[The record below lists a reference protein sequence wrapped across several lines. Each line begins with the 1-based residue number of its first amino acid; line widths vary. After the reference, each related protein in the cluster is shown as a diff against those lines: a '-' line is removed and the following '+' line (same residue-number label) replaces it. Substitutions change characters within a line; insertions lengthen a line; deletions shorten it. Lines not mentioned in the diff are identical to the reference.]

1 MKVFMW
7 IFAILTALWTA
18 NVNACSDLNGN
29 GDVDIADFLIFV
41 DDYGKSVTR
50 SDFNDD
56 DIVDIADFLIFVDDY
71 GKSVTCNEQ
80 DSGSVEGD
88 RQALMDFYNAMGK
101 RWEYRTNWLSDKPLN
116 EWYGVS
122 TTADGRVDSLIL
134 NNNNLSGSIP
144 KSFGDLTHLRF
155 LELIGNNFSGAIPHS
170 FGNLVNL
177 EYLVLEGTF
186 TEVVPI
192 LVEIVEAPM

>member
-1 MKVFMW
+1 MHTLQLYIKGPDRIKKNIDKVWKKGGFNVKFFMW
-7 IFAILTALWTA
+7 IFATMAMLWTA

-71 GKSVTCNEQ
+71 GKSVTCNQQ
-80 DSGSVEGD
+80 DEVE
-88 RQALMDFYNAMGK
+88 
-101 RWEYRTNWLSDKPLN
+101 
-116 EWYGVS
+116 
-122 TTADGRVDSLIL
+122 
-134 NNNNLSGSIP
+134 
-144 KSFGDLTHLRF
+144 
-155 LELIGNNFSGAIPHS
+155 
-170 FGNLVNL
+170 
-177 EYLVLEGTF
+177 
-186 TEVVPI
+186 PI